1 LAHHEGDCFGYP
13 KIDLTHFADLDMNP
27 YSHVSYYTDL
37 SEKYYKVTE
46 MVEEYGH

>member
-1 LAHHEGDCFGYP
+1 
-13 KIDLTHFADLDMNP
+13 MNP